1 MKKLLETS
9 STKRGLRAGVTAGR
23 GVNVTL
29 AFIFFILV
37 ILSLVVIG
45 SLANLHNKVGLNI
58 DSYVAS

>member
-9 STKRGLRAGVTAGR
+9 STKRGLRAGVTVGR

-37 ILSLVVIG
+37 ILALVVIG
-45 SLANLHNKVGLNI
+45 SLARLHNQVRL
-58 DSYVAS
+58 